1 MYMLV
6 FLVIFSCQRGETE
19 KEYIYFS
26 TKDLKIDTLHNKAIK
41 YKAILTSDS
50 IKLFD
55 NQSLITKFK
64 YSIADDGIYVVKDR
78 TSVLLYSFTDSINI
92 VRPNGLIP
100 PFYKSV
106 RLVDKRDYQLKDKKR
121 TIYHFVES
129 GYDETLD
136 SYYMEGEGFICFYKY
151 AEDSFLYLDSPDA
164 IELSS
169 QFLND
174 STFFAMLKMRIID
187 KKMGRRFE

>member
-1 MYMLV
+1 MYMLGV
-6 FLVIFSCQRGETE
+6 LMFFSCQRRETE
-19 KEYIYFS
+19 KEYIYFFS
-26 TKDLKIDTLHNKAIK
+26 KDLKIDTLHNKAIK
-41 YKAILTSDS
+41 YKSILSSDS

-64 YSIADDGIYVVKDR
+64 YSITDNGIYVVKDG
-78 TSVLLYSFTDSINI
+78 TSSLLYSFTDSTNI
-92 VRPNGLIP
+92 VRPDGLIP

-106 RLVDKRDYQLKDKKR
+106 RLVDKKDYQLKGKKR

-136 SYYMEGEGFICFYKY
+136 SYYMDGEGFICFYKY
-151 AEDSFLYLDSPDA
+151 ADDNFIYLDTPDA

-169 QFLND
+169 QFLTD
-174 STFFAMLKMRIID
+174 STFFAMLKMREID
-187 KKMGRRFE
+187 KRMGRKFE